1 MVKKGEE
8 SMGNTVLSVSETKH
22 SKQKFSKKIKQSKND
37 NVFNIIV
44 YGLAA
49 IMLLIVLY
57 PLYFVV
63 IASFSDPYAV
73 SSGQVWIV
81 PKGFTFDGYKEL
93 LKHNDIWTGY
103 ANTIMY
109 TIVGTFVGI
118 AVNVSA
124 AYALSRKNLV
134 GKKFFMMMF
143 VFTMFFNGGLI
154 PTFLTI
160 KEFHLYNT
168 FAVMVL
174 PFSVSVFNIIVAR
187 TFFQSSIPEELWDA
201 AQIDGCGNLGYFF
214 KIVLPLSK
222 AIISVLALWTAV
234 GMWNSYFNALIY
246 LKDSTRYPLQLIL
259 RNILIVNSMQGSMGT
274 GEAAQVALR
283 LSSMMRYSVIIIST
297 VPIMCVYPFTQ
308 KYFNQGV
315 MIGAVKG

>member
-1 MVKKGEE
+1 MENIRIKR
-8 SMGNTVLSVSETKH
+8 
-22 SKQKFSKKIKQSKND
+22 KKIKNSYHD
-37 NVFNIIV
+37 IIFNVIV

-49 IMLLIVLY
+49 ATLLIVLY

-63 IASFSDPYAV
+63 IASFSDPSAV
-73 SSGQVWIV
+73 ASGQIWLV
-81 PKGFTFDGYKEL
+81 PKGFTLDGYTEL
-93 LKHNDIWTGY
+93 LKHNEIWRGY
-103 ANTIMY
+103 KNTILY
-109 TIVGTFVGI
+109 TIVGTFVGL
-118 AVNVSA
+118 AVNIPA
-124 AYALSRKNLV
+124 AYALSRKDLV
-134 GKKFFMMMF
+134 GKKFFMLMF
-143 VFTMFFNGGLI
+143 VFTMFFSGGLI

-187 TFFQSSIPEELWDA
+187 TFFQSSIPGDLWEA
-201 AQIDGCGNLGYFF
+201 AQLDGCGNLKYFI

-222 AIISVLALWTAV
+222 SIIAVLGLWIAV

-246 LKDSTRYPLQLIL
+246 LKDSSRYPLQIVL
-259 RNILIVNSMQGSMGT
+259 RNILIINNMQGSMGS
-274 GEAAQVALR
+274 GEAAQIAIR
-283 LSSMMRYSVIIIST
+283 LSNLMRYSVIIVAT
-297 VPIMCVYPFTQ
+297 VPIMCIYPFVQ